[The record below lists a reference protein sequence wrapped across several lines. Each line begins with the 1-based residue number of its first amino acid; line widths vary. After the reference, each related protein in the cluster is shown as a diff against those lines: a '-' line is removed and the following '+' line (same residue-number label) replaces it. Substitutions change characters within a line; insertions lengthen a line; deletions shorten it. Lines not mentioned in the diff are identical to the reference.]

1 MKFSLIITTLNRG
14 FEFNRMINSL
24 LESNNIQFIKKVV
37 ILDQSETDIFNN
49 NIKLTSRLNESCELI
64 HSKINKSSLSKARN
78 EALKFLDKND
88 EILCFPDDDCWYK
101 PNFFKEMS
109 EKVSLSNA
117 DIIQTYY
124 REEEVE
130 GRKPTNKIIN
140 KNNAKYLKPC
150 SVGIFINL
158 KKINFNEI
166 YFDELLSVGALLP
179 GGEES
184 DLLFR
189 LLLDY
194 EIEQI
199 TTPYVYHKV
208 MRERLKKPSYK
219 IHAARF
225 YVMLKNRKIS
235 DIKKRLIFS
244 IIKSILILP
253 FDYRNFFGKV
263 YACKLWLTK

>member
-1 MKFSLIITTLNRG
+1 MKFSLIITTLNRDI
-14 FEFNRMINSL
+14 EFKRMINSL

-37 ILDQSETDIFNN
+37 ILDQSEIDIFNT
-49 NIKLTSRLNESCELI
+49 NIEITSRLNKFCELI
-64 HSKINKSSLSKARN
+64 HSNINKSSLSKARN
-78 EALKFLDKND
+78 EALKFLDDND

-117 DIIQTYY
+117 DILQTYY
-124 REEEVE
+124 REEDIE
-130 GRKPTNKIIN
+130 GRKPVEKIIN
-140 KNNAKYLKPC
+140 KNNAKYLQPC

-166 YFDELLSVGALLP
+166 HFDELLSVGALLP

-189 LLLDY
+189 LLLNY

-199 TTPYVYHKV
+199 ANPYVYHKV

-225 YVMLKNRKIS
+225 YVMLKNKKIS

-244 IIKSILILP
+244 IIKSILVLP
-253 FDYRNFFGKV
+253 VDYRNFFGKV
-263 YACKLWLTK
+263 YACRLWLRK